1 VTVGKARVNNE
12 WTYYT
17 NCEIRRQVCEES
29 GVPLEE
35 CQKKFEECKEMSI
48 TDATPAEWDKV
59 SKTFTGKL
67 HHPQDNHDPVGA
79 PDHYNRGAIE
89 AIEAIKAS
97 MHPQEYKG
105 YLKGNCL
112 KYLWRYEYKNG
123 LEDLKKAK
131 VYLDWLIKEV
141 AS

>member
-1 VTVGKARVNNE
+1 MKNE
-12 WTYYT
+12 W
-17 NCEIRRQVCEES
+17 NMSEEDCAKYAKDCDELRKN
-29 GVPLEE
+29 LEK
-35 CQKKFEECKEMSI
+35 QKSLDDVTPEE
-48 TDATPAEWDKV
+48 WNRV
-59 SKTFTGKL
+59 SKTAVGKL
-67 HHPQDNHDPVGA
+67 YHPEDKHNPVTQ
-79 PDHYNRGAIE
+79 PDHYNKGAIE

-123 LEDLKKAK
+123 VEDLRKAR

-141 AS
+141 DL

>member
-1 VTVGKARVNNE
+1 MNNE
-12 WTYYT
+12 WTEYT
-17 NCEIRRQVCEES
+17 DKS
-29 GVPLEE
+29 LD
-35 CQKKFEECKEMSI
+35 
-48 TDATPAEWDKV
+48 DATPQEWDKV
-59 SKTFTGKL
+59 SKTAVGKL
-67 HHPQDNHDPVGA
+67 FHPNDKASDPVGA
-79 PDHYNRGAIE
+79 PDHYNKGAIE

-123 LEDLKKAK
+123 VEDLRKAR

-141 AS
+141 SP

>member
-1 VTVGKARVNNE
+1 MKNEWNMSEEDCAKYAKDCEELRKNLEKQKSLDDVTPEEWNRVSRTAVGKLYHPE
-12 WTYYT
+12 
-17 NCEIRRQVCEES
+17 
-29 GVPLEE
+29 
-35 CQKKFEECKEMSI
+35 
-48 TDATPAEWDKV
+48 DK
-59 SKTFTGKL
+59 
-67 HHPQDNHDPVGA
+67 HNPVTQ
-79 PDHYNRGAIE
+79 PDHYNKGAIE

-123 LEDLKKAK
+123 VEDLRKAR

-141 AS
+141 DL

>member
-1 VTVGKARVNNE
+1 MNNE

-29 GVPLEE
+29 GVPQKD
-35 CQKKFEECKEMSI
+35 CQKKFKECIEMSI
-48 TDATPAEWDKV
+48 DEAKPQEWDKV
-59 SKTFTGKL
+59 AKSKTFTGKL
-67 HHPQDNHDPVGA
+67 YHPEDKHDPVGA
-79 PDHYNRGAIE
+79 PDHYNKGAIE

-123 LEDLKKAK
+123 VEDLRKAR

-141 AS
+141 AL

>member
-1 VTVGKARVNNE
+1 MKNE
-12 WTYYT
+12 W
-17 NCEIRRQVCEES
+17 NMSEEDCAKYAKDCDELRKN
-29 GVPLEE
+29 LEK
-35 CQKKFEECKEMSI
+35 QKSLDDVTPEE
-48 TDATPAEWDKV
+48 WNRV
-59 SKTFTGKL
+59 SKTAVGKL
-67 HHPQDNHDPVGA
+67 YHPEDKHNPVTQ
-79 PDHYNRGAIE
+79 PDHYNKGAIE

-123 LEDLKKAK
+123 VEDLRKAR

-141 AS
+141 AL

>member
-1 VTVGKARVNNE
+1 MQNE
-12 WTYYT
+12 WNMTEDD
-17 NCEIRRQVCEES
+17 CA
-29 GVPLEE
+29 
-35 CQKKFEECKEMSI
+35 KFEKDCEKLRKNHQESRSI
-48 TDATPAEWDKV
+48 DEITREEWDWM

-67 HHPQDNHDPVGA
+67 YHPQDKHDPVEQ
-79 PDHYNRGAIE
+79 PDHYNEGAIE

-123 LEDLKKAK
+123 IEDLRKAR

-141 AS
+141 AL

>member
-1 VTVGKARVNNE
+1 MQNE
-12 WTYYT
+12 WNMTEDD
-17 NCEIRRQVCEES
+17 CA
-29 GVPLEE
+29 
-35 CQKKFEECKEMSI
+35 KFEKDCEKLRKNCQESRSI
-48 TDATPAEWDKV
+48 DEITREEWDWM

-67 HHPQDNHDPVGA
+67 YHPQDKHDPVEQ
-79 PDHYNRGAIE
+79 PDHYNKGAIE

-123 LEDLKKAK
+123 IEDLRKAR

-141 AS
+141 AL